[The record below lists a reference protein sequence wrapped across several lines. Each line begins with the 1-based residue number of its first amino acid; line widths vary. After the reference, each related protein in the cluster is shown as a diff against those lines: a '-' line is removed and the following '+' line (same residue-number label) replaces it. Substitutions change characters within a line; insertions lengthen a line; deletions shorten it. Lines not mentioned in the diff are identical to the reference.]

1 MFSESALLHIA
12 LILTVMVLFAKSLTR
27 TGLEKSRKLSW
38 KLRGKR
44 RKLDQMFKRGR
55 IQRIKKEQKRAALAL
70 KKVALEKKMEAI
82 QWAGVAQWQGFNEQT
97 STNHMVVAE
106 LAAASA

>member
-1 MFSESALLHIA
+1 
-12 LILTVMVLFAKSLTR
+12 
-27 TGLEKSRKLSW
+27 
-38 KLRGKR
+38 
-44 RKLDQMFKRGR
+44 
-55 IQRIKKEQKRAALAL
+55 
-70 KKVALEKKMEAI
+70 MEAI